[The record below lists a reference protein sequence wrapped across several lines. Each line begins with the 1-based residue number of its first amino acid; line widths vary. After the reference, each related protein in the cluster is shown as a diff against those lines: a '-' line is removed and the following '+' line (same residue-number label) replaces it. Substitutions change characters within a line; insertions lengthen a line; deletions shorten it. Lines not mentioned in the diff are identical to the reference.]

1 MSEGY
6 EDTQTLMIT
15 NPMVALS
22 PTVRSTTIETIVDRV
37 YAELERRIV
46 TCELAPGSLLSE
58 AELSM
63 QLNVSRTP
71 VGEAL
76 QRLAREGLVNIL
88 PRRGILVTDISVSE
102 QVQLLEFRR
111 DVSRLIARTS
121 ARRAKPHQRERM
133 REIAAAFA
141 EAGRTQDDAQMIQA
155 DKDFHDLFVQCAH
168 NTFAARAMVTMDS
181 LSRRFWLFHRDRGGE
196 QPASVRLHSDIASA
210 IANADEAAAA
220 KASDALS
227 DYLDEFTRNT
237 LNPCRHPLDHRHKND
252 LRGP

>member
-15 NPMVALS
+15 NPMAALS

-111 DVSRLIARTS
+111 DVSRLMPEPAPVSPSHISVS
-121 ARRAKPHQRERM
+121 ACAKLPLRLPRRDVRKM
-133 REIAAAFA
+133 
-141 EAGRTQDDAQMIQA
+141 T
-155 DKDFHDLFVQCAH
+155 
-168 NTFAARAMVTMDS
+168 
-181 LSRRFWLFHRDRGGE
+181 RR
-196 QPASVRLHSDIASA
+196 
-210 IANADEAAAA
+210 
-220 KASDALS
+220 
-227 DYLDEFTRNT
+227 
-237 LNPCRHPLDHRHKND
+237 
-252 LRGP
+252 